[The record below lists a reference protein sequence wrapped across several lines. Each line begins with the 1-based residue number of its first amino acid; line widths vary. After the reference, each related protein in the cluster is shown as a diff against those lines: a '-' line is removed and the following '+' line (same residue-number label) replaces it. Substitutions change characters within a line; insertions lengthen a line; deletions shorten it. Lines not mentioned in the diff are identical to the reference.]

1 MTWES
6 FYLLCFL
13 IGLGMSMVSFLLGSI
28 QVDLPHIHMGGA
40 GGHHV
45 HIDLGHVHAPA
56 GGADENL
63 PLRGGYAMSP
73 INFSTVMAFL
83 AWFGGAGYLLT
94 RYSHVAGMAA
104 LLFSLLVGMTGGA
117 VVFWF
122 MAKVLYSADEE
133 LDPADYEMVGAL
145 GKLTLPIRVGGT
157 GEIVYVQGGASK
169 TAAARS
175 ESGEAI
181 GKGSEVV
188 VTRYEKG
195 IAYVRRWEEL
205 AGDAAA
211 GGEQN

>member
-13 IGLGMSMVSFLLGSI
+13 IGLGMSLVSFLLGSLQI
-28 QVDLPHIHMGGA
+28 HLPHIHVGG

-56 GGADENL
+56 GGTDENV
-63 PLRGGYAMSP
+63 PLRGGSAMSP
-73 INFSTVMAFL
+73 INFSTLMAFL

-94 RYSHVAGMAA
+94 RYSQVAGMAA
-104 LLFSLLVGMTGGA
+104 LLFSVLVGMTGGA
-117 VVFWF
+117 IVFWF
-122 MAKVLYSADEE
+122 MARVLYSADEE

-145 GKLTLPIRVGGT
+145 GKLSLPIRAGGT
-157 GEIVYVQGGASK
+157 GELVYVQGGASK

-175 ESGEAI
+175 ENGEAI

-211 GGEQN
+211 GGEQD